1 MNKSE
6 AIAHMI
12 SKVEE
17 IERERL
23 AAHLEELYDPVS
35 FEELFQKINFAHL
48 CYHEQ
53 SQVKNSDFLLRLVCA
68 HFLAIH
74 QFSLQAQYAVLRV
87 LLRIMLLLPF

>member
-23 AAHLEELYDPVS
+23 S
-35 FEELFQKINFAHL
+35 
-48 CYHEQ
+48 
-53 SQVKNSDFLLRLVCA
+53 A
-68 HFLAIH
+68 HFSIDATK
-74 QFSLQAQYAVLRV
+74 QKKEAVDGILKALKEV
-87 LLRIMLLLPF
+87 TIDDENQQD

>member
-23 AAHLEELYDPVS
+23 AAHFSIDATKQKKERIVMVMRQNLKDSLLLYRLHILEE
-35 FEELFQKINFAHL
+35 F
-48 CYHEQ
+48 
-53 SQVKNSDFLLRLVCA
+53 
-68 HFLAIH
+68 
-74 QFSLQAQYAVLRV
+74 
-87 LLRIMLLLPF
+87 

>member
-23 AAHLEELYDPVS
+23 AAHFSIDATK
-35 FEELFQKINFAHL
+35 QKKEAVDGILKA
-48 CYHEQ
+48 
-53 SQVKNSDFLLRLVCA
+53 LLWRRECTLSCSGRPC
-68 HFLAIH
+68 F
-74 QFSLQAQYAVLRV
+74 
-87 LLRIMLLLPF
+87 LRISLNRHVKVDGVMGSWYPFLRNT

>member
-23 AAHLEELYDPVS
+23 AAHFSIDATK
-35 FEELFQKINFAHL
+35 QKT
-48 CYHEQ
+48 E
-53 SQVKNSDFLLRLVCA
+53 
-68 HFLAIH
+68 
-74 QFSLQAQYAVLRV
+74 AVDGILKALKEV
-87 LLRIMLLLPF
+87 TIDDENQQDGI